1 MNNFAQSII
10 ILNRRKKQ
18 VSEELEET
26 KSKLLKWSKRVNL
39 SLENNRFDLL
49 KEASLQIYTSI
60 KLKV

>member
-18 VSEELEET
+18 VSEELEED
-26 KSKLLKWSKRVNL
+26 KSKLLMWSKRVNL

-49 KEASLQIYTSI
+49 KEASLQ
-60 KLKV
+60 